1 MLRQIHLSSWLMI
14 LGGVLTIVG
23 FVAYF
28 QESATLNLVGF
39 FYGIPALLGGLALRA
54 SELKPVPFSQTTPPE
69 VLALREQQA
78 TPTQNQLR
86 KDVTR
91 YRYGQDVHLD
101 EALKRIGLGRN
112 DDELPILDGIREVE
126 IDGAYTLILEFQSA
140 YIPLDAWK
148 DKRSKIEK
156 FFGPGVLSEVT
167 QPSEERVELKL
178 ITSSEPSS

>member
-1 MLRQIHLSSWLMI
+1 MLRKIHLSSLLMT
-14 LGGVLTIVG
+14 LGGALTVIG

-39 FYGIPALLGGLALRA
+39 FYGIPALLGGLALKA
-54 SELKPVPFSQTTPPE
+54 SELEPVPFSQATPPD
-69 VLALREQQA
+69 VLTLREQQA

-101 EALKRIGLGRN
+101 EALKRLGLGRK
-112 DDELPILDGIREVE
+112 DDEHPILDGIREIE
-126 IDGAYTLILEFQSA
+126 MNGSYALILEFQSES
-140 YIPLDAWK
+140 IPLESWQ

-156 FFGPGVLSEVT
+156 FFGPGVLSEIT
-167 QPSEERVELKL
+167 QPSDERVELAL
-178 ITSSEPSS
+178 IASLEPT